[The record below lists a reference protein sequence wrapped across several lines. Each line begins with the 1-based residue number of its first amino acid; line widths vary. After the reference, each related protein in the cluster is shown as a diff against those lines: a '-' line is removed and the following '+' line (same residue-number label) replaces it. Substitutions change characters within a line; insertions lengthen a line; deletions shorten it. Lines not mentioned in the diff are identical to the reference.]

1 MTARADNLWQRTHD
15 HPDYFMTL
23 ALLLLTIYA
32 AYILQLG

>member
-1 MTARADNLWQRTHD
+1 MCGKDLTIIW
-15 HPDYFMTL
+15 DYSMTL